1 MKLNLNSKLTIYSK
15 ELKCPYCPMTF
26 TKQKALD
33 SHSYRFHSKS

>member
-15 ELKCPYCPMTF
+15 ELQCPYCTMTF

-33 SHSYRFHSKS
+33 SHIALFH